1 MPASSPLLS
10 LVIPCYKDAPHL
22 RANTSEIIHVL
33 GAMKLSWEIIFVND
47 ASPDDCR
54 EIIQQMIAEDSTG
67 RLRLVDHQQNTG
79 RGRAVHDGIMAATG
93 RHCGF
98 LDIDLEV
105 AATYILPMVLA
116 LEAGA
121 DVACAWR
128 VYKLRFLILHRALLS
143 KGYSF
148 ISRKMLRNDMPDTEA
163 GCKFFNRERI
173 LPVLATCE
181 DQGWFWDTEIMLR
194 SRMAGLK
201 IEFPTVLFVR
211 RPDKATTV
219 RLIHDVIEYWRR
231 LFKFRAAIRG
241 GQVQKPVLPPPANP
255 PSHG

>member
-1 MPASSPLLS
+1 MSALPPLLS

-22 RANTSEIIHVL
+22 RANTDEIIRVL
-33 GAMKLSWEIIFVND
+33 GAMNLSWEIIFVND
-47 ASPDDCR
+47 ASPDECR
-54 EIIQQMIAEDSTG
+54 EIIQQMIAEDTSG
-67 RLRLVDHQQNTG
+67 RLRLDDHVQNTG
-79 RGRAVHDGIMAATG
+79 RGRAVHDGIMVATG
-93 RHCGF
+93 RYCGF

-143 KGYSF
+143 RGYSF
-148 ISRKMLRNDMPDTEA
+148 ISRKMLKNDMPDTEA

-173 LPVLATCE
+173 LPVLASCE

-231 LFKFRAAIRG
+231 LFKFRSAIRSR
-241 GQVQKPVLPPPANP
+241 QIQQPTLPAPSDPPP
-255 PSHG
+255 HG

>member
-1 MPASSPLLS
+1 MSAGSPLLS
-10 LVIPCYKDAPHL
+10 LIIPCYKDAPHL
-22 RANTSEIIHVL
+22 RANAAEIISVL
-33 GAMKLSWEIIFVND
+33 GSMKLSWEIIFVND

-54 EIIQQMIAEDSTG
+54 EIIHQMIAEDSTG

-79 RGRAVHDGIMAATG
+79 RGRAVHDGIMAAGG
-93 RHCGF
+93 RYCGF

-143 KGYSF
+143 RGYSF
-148 ISRKMLRNDMPDTEA
+148 ISRRMLGNDMPDTEA

-181 DQGWFWDTEIMLR
+181 DPGWFWDTEIMLR

-201 IEFPTVLFVR
+201 IAFPTVLFVR

-231 LFKFRAAIRG
+231 LFKFRSAIRN
-241 GQVQKPVLPPPANP
+241 GQIQKPVLPPPANP